1 MIGCTIPPD
10 RAWAMVLHL
19 FTVWFNRPIEPRMS
33 ALRHC
38 HFGENEL
45 PVLLAIRQGAFLSS
59 PQLEE
64 LPLKITL
71 TCSLTRIFGNF
82 KFWKYRPE
90 GHYKETS
97 LDSLYCKSCLVP
109 WPRLRKNASIVDKS
123 TYIVLKNSWN
133 LGTPWQSPSAKIS
146 KNNLQFIS
154 HDNLLKFFSI
164 LFITLYFIIVSVSFI
179 LSSVED
185 FYFWHIFS

>member
-45 PVLLAIRQGAFLSS
+45 PVLLAIRQVAFLSS

-97 LDSLYCKSCLVP
+97 LDSLYCKSCLAP
-109 WPRLRKNASIVDKS
+109 WPRLRKNAPSSTKAPISYWKTPGTLARHDKAP
-123 TYIVLKNSWN
+123 VQKL
-133 LGTPWQSPSAKIS
+133 AKI
-146 KNNLQFIS
+146 IS
-154 HDNLLKFFSI
+154 SLSPMIIYWNYLVFFLSHYI
-164 LFITLYFIIVSVSFI
+164 L
-179 LSSVED
+179 
-185 FYFWHIFS
+185 